1 MSKYVILIVIALAF
15 TACGNTVD
23 HDAPA
28 SPGEPG
34 LLQVDHIEVQ
44 IAESFP
50 PQVRVQVSG
59 TLPDGCT
66 SLSEIRQER
75 EDTTITVT
83 MTTRRLTDAMCIQV
97 IEPVVETIQ
106 LQGDFPPGEYIVRVN
121 DVEQPFRI

>member
-1 MSKYVILIVIALAF
+1 MSKYVILIMVVLALA
-15 TACGNTVD
+15 ACGSSVD
-23 HDAPA
+23 NDTPVG
-28 SPGEPG
+28 PGKPG
-34 LLQVDHIEVQ
+34 LLQVDNIEIQ

-75 EDTTITVT
+75 EDNTITVT
-83 MTTRRLTDAMCIQV
+83 MTTWRLTDAMCIQV

-121 DVEQPFRI
+121 DVEQTFWI